1 MAALEANFAVL
12 KNAQK
17 SSNCEGPITRPIM
30 RTVFISQKTSMLSKV
45 REKLDAETRSRA
57 ESPVLAIRESANS
70 SSDDWALI
78 GEPAEVEEKIF
89 LYKER
94 LGLTHLIAT
103 RTRLS
108 CLTPGEAESSLH
120 HLADIVNKN

>member
-1 MAALEANFAVL
+1 
-12 KNAQK
+12 
-17 SSNCEGPITRPIM
+17 
-30 RTVFISQKTSMLSKV
+30 MLSKV
-45 REKLDAETRSRA
+45 REKLDSETRGRA
-57 ESPVLAIRESANS
+57 DSPVLAIRESANS
-70 SSDDWALI
+70 SSDEWALV

-108 CLTPGEAESSLH
+108 YLAPRESESSLC
-120 HLADIVNKN
+120 HLADIMNKN